1 MTMHFRAMTY
11 NIHSGFGERG
21 YDLNAIA
28 RAIELERVDLVAMQE
43 VDFSLRRSD
52 YVNQAQWLAD
62 HLGMHAII
70 GGTRRQGRYGNALLT
85 RWTTTYVKNHI
96 LTVWPHAGRAC
107 LEAHLTTPKGLLRCY
122 VTHLGLL
129 PQERMAQAQR
139 LTREIIT
146 VDEGHDPILLMG
158 DFNTVP
164 TSRVSRL
171 LRGRF
176 TDVFAVVGDGR
187 AATFHA
193 RMRGVR
199 FDYIY
204 TAGLTPIASHV
215 ALTSWAARGSD
226 HLPLVAEFRTAFR
239 VTRT

>member
-1 MTMHFRAMTY
+1 MHFRAMTY
-11 NIHSGFGERG
+11 NIHSGFGEHG
-21 YDLNAIA
+21 YDLNAIV
-28 RAIELERVDLVAMQE
+28 RAIELERVDLVALQE
-43 VDFSLRRSD
+43 VDFSLRRTG

-62 HLGMHAII
+62 QLGMHAII
-70 GGTRRQGRYGNALLT
+70 GGTRRQGRYGNAFLT

-107 LEAHLTTPKGLLRCY
+107 LEAHLAIPDGTLRCF

-129 PQERMAQAQR
+129 PQERMAQAHR
-139 LTREIIT
+139 LTHEI
-146 VDEGHDPILLMG
+146 VGAAESHEPVLLMG

-164 TSRVSRL
+164 QSRVSRH
-171 LRGRF
+171 LRHRF

-215 ALTSWAARGSD
+215 AMTYWAARGSD

-239 VTRT
+239 IKRA